1 MCNRGLSIYTEN
13 LTIAFSGVLISWL
26 ILDKKTVFNL
36 SEFSAYCDYFS
47 FSSVFLL
54 FFCRVIS
61 IFISRIFLFFG
72 LNVFCAESIF
82 FLFRYDLSLFFYTS

>member
-47 FSSVFLL
+47 FSSVFLSGNIDIYFEDFSVFRIECFL
-54 FFCRVIS
+54 CRVYLFSVS
-61 IFISRIFLFFG
+61 I
-72 LNVFCAESIF
+72 
-82 FLFRYDLSLFFYTS
+82 